1 MDRAAYAGLSLFKHA
16 RHTLG
21 SHCSGLAGLIVFEYL
36 VFKHSLS
43 KVPMNH
49 SETIPL
55 YSLIFSKCLLVS
67 TVLFSCAALFAS
79 ASYMMIDYARRVA
92 IDKGM
97 TMGLALQLPVEGIQG
112 SWLGSVTVLLA
123 CLNMAILIFDLMCTE
138 ISETSH
144 SERGLSGLFSNDFCA
159 ELVARVGPL
168 LFYMLNL
175 RDIARS
181 PKISW
186 YRYQK
191 LMQNPCSVDELLGS
205 LGSRSGELT
214 APPSCPRQCWTS
226 FLSLLG
232 VKPPQRASEGIEMQH
247 FSDRERSSR
256 ISEGFSHVRPG
267 ASLIGAFLILAFGLC
282 IGLPGLYKH
291 AFVPQAS
298 IVRVIGATGEQC
310 YESDVVGSDV
320 ACWIVP
326 EEARNDVTIIWH
338 PDITLASSFYFCPM
352 D

>member
-256 ISEGFSHVRPG
+256 ISEGFSHVRSSWSELGRTKTFEKVFGTDAPHLLHHFPALVADRPG
-267 ASLIGAFLILAFGLC
+267 ASFLHTCL
-282 IGLPGLYKH
+282 LY
-291 AFVPQAS
+291 FAS
-298 IVRVIGATGEQC
+298 EDLLGYCFHGCFDASMKGIT
-310 YESDVVGSDV
+310 
-320 ACWIVP
+320 
-326 EEARNDVTIIWH
+326 VT
-338 PDITLASSFYFCPM
+338 DLSVFFLRETKQR
-352 D
+352 

>member
-1 MDRAAYAGLSLFKHA
+1 MLEGLTRSHEKIYAMDRATYAGLSLFKHA
-16 RHTLG
+16 GYTLA

-49 SETIPL
+49 SESMPL

-123 CLNMAILIFDLMCTE
+123 CLNMAILIFDLIRTE
-138 ISETSH
+138 T
-144 SERGLSGLFSNDFCA
+144 SERGLSGLFSDDFCA
-159 ELVARVGPL
+159 EFVARVAPL
-168 LFYMLNL
+168 LFYMVNL

-186 YRYQK
+186 FRYQK
-191 LMQNPCSVDELLGS
+191 FMQNPCSIDELLGS
-205 LGSRSGELT
+205 LGSNGEELT
-214 APPSCPRQCWTS
+214 PPSCPRKCWTS
-226 FLSLLG
+226 LMSLLPG
-232 VKPPQRASEGIEMQH
+232 PRRQRASEGVEMQY
-247 FSDRERSSR
+247 FSDRLERSR
-256 ISEGFSHVRPG
+256 ISQGLSHVRSSWSELGRTKTFEKVFGTDGPHLLYDFPALVADRPG
-267 ASLIGAFLILAFGLC
+267 ANFLHTCLLC
-282 IGLPGLYKH
+282 F
-291 AFVPQAS
+291 A
-298 IVRVIGATGEQC
+298 
-310 YESDVVGSDV
+310 
-320 ACWIVP
+320 
-326 EEARNDVTIIWH
+326 
-338 PDITLASSFYFCPM
+338 
-352 D
+352 